1 MSALVPSVHILDSK
15 RLLHQKLKHS
25 SSSRVAPPSPT
36 SPTDAAPPPKKKAKL
51 VSSSASG
58 PDSPVSPLTTKDTAS
73 KSRKKIKSSL
83 LTKTKPKKKAGKKH
97 KLQPAAST
105 STPCASEFDVPAV
118 EQQGGSY
125 SGVALAPGH
134 RAPLEREHALTMET
148 TAEQS
153 TPLLPHNEEGRL
165 KGIVDPRQKA
175 QKIKPFGGNSGIVKV
190 KEVRRRHR
198 SKHRKKPL
206 SPSEFVPPTFSPWF

>member
-1 MSALVPSVHILDSK
+1 MHILDSK

-25 SSSRVAPPSPT
+25 SSSRVASPSPT

-73 KSRKKIKSSL
+73 KSHNKIKSLL
-83 LTKTKPKKKAGKKH
+83 LTKTKPKKRAGKKH

-105 STPCASEFDVPAV
+105 STSCASEFDVTAV

-125 SGVALAPGH
+125 SGVTLAPGH
-134 RAPLEREHALTMET
+134 HAPLEREHALTMET

-153 TPLLPHNEEGRL
+153 TLQGRL
-165 KGIVDPRQKA
+165 KGIVAPRQKA

-190 KEVRRRHR
+190 KEVRRRHQ

-206 SPSEFVPPTFSPWF
+206 SPSEFGPPTFSSWF